1 MIQVF
6 VNFIRNHKVA
16 AGVLAFLRI
25 YIGYE
30 WFTSGIGKVTGGFDA
45 SGFIEGAIAQAGGD
59 NPAVQGWW
67 AAFLEH
73 VALPGA
79 GLFSFLVMWGEVLVG
94 IALILGLFTNF
105 AALMGI
111 TMNFAF
117 LFSGTVSTNGIMI
130 LMTVFIVVAGMN
142 AGRYGLDR
150 WVIPYLKNDIFHNEP
165 KGKRSVVAG

>member
-1 MIQVF
+1 
-6 VNFIRNHKVA
+6 
-16 AGVLAFLRI
+16 
-25 YIGYE
+25 
-30 WFTSGIGKVTGGFDA
+30 
-45 SGFIEGAIAQAGGD
+45 
-59 NPAVQGWW
+59 
-67 AAFLEH
+67 

-79 GLFSFLVMWGEVLVG
+79 GVISFMVRWGEVLVG

-105 AALMGI
+105 AALVGI

-150 WVIPYLKNDIFHNEP
+150 WVIPYLKNDIFHNQP
-165 KGKRSVVAG
+165 KGKWSVVAGYIHYPETGWGYGCLVFLWLESV